1 MTTLASR
8 PRSLVRTSP
17 KPMAR
22 RPKGL
27 RWVLVAELV
36 TNFLGFAVM
45 VHLARRLGPASFAR
59 LEYASAVA
67 AWLLVVVRGGVD
79 VIIYREAAR
88 RPSLIRPLTDVLIG
102 LRSLA
107 ALMGYGLMIVLAL
120 LGGPDLGPVVAITG
134 LILVPSALVTDV
146 GLRASGRLGWI
157 ALAQGVRSLAYVG
170 FAVSLV
176 RNPDD
181 LLRAAWCL
189 VFAEVGGTLVP
200 WVWHCC
206 QFGWP
211 RVRFRKSAWIV
222 VARRS
227 AIAGVTRFGRV
238 SLYGADL
245 LVLGWWASA
254 ELGSYAAARRIVFG
268 VVALGLVLPAS
279 LAPAIARQWA
289 CGANLARG
297 LIEDSLV
304 RIWVVSVPA
313 VLVLMVMADRWMP
326 FLFGERYRDGG
337 PWLVLIAAR
346 LPWLLTASFIQAA
359 LTACRRESWVF
370 DQTVS
375 LVILA
380 LFLVP
385 AAAAVAGPWGVGWA
399 LLAIEI
405 IAAVGGL
412 RMLAKLGLSP
422 RYYLWRHRLR
432 GLLP

>member
-1 MTTLASR
+1 MTASR
-8 PRSLVRTSP
+8 PRTVARVGP
-17 KPMAR
+17 KSVSR
-22 RPKGL
+22 RPRGL

-36 TNFLGFAVM
+36 ANLLGFAVM

-59 LEYASAVA
+59 LEYAAAVA
-67 AWLLVVVRGGVD
+67 AWLLVLVRGGVD
-79 VIIYREAAR
+79 VIVYREAAR

-102 LRSLA
+102 LRGLA
-107 ALMGYGLMIVLAL
+107 ALTGYALILGLAVLA
-120 LGGPDLGPVVAITG
+120 GPERGPVVAIAG
-134 LILVPSALVTDV
+134 LILIPSALVTDV
-146 GLRASGRLGWI
+146 GLRASGRFGWI

-170 FAVSLV
+170 LAVSLV
-176 RNPDD
+176 RNPGD
-181 LLRAAWCL
+181 LLRAAWSV
-189 VFAEVGGTLVP
+189 VFAEVAGTIVP
-200 WVWHCC
+200 LAWHLG
-206 QFGWP
+206 QLGWP
-211 RVRFRKSAWIV
+211 RVRFRKRAWIV
-222 VARRS
+222 VARRG

-268 VVALGLVLPAS
+268 FVALGLVLPAS

-304 RIWVVSVPA
+304 RIWGLSLPA
-313 VLVLMVMADRWMP
+313 VLVLMVMAGRWMP
-326 FLFGERYRDGG
+326 LLFGEHYREGG

-370 DQTVS
+370 DQTVG
-375 LVILA
+375 LVLLA
-380 LFLVP
+380 LVLVP
-385 AAAAVAGPWGVGWA
+385 AAAAWAGPWGVGWA

-405 IAAVGGL
+405 VAAVGGL

-422 RYYLWRHRLR
+422 RWYLWRHRLR